1 MDKGRVQSAIRAAT
15 VTAKVRRDLIVGWR
29 KQPVEIILDILLVAA
44 PSIGEITRAGLSL
57 FAR

>member
-29 KQPVEIILDILLVAA
+29 KQPVEVIFHILLVAA
-44 PSIGEITRAGLSL
+44 PPIGKITGAGLSL